1 MMTENEIIDYIFI
14 RFDNMFKENR
24 FNDANNELIFN
35 INLFSSIEMNTNI
48 LLALLTITLS
58 AKDKLPNRKEFY
70 DKVKEHL
77 KDRDDVDSLLS
88 GLE

>member
-1 MMTENEIIDYIFI
+1 MTEDEIIDYIFI

-24 FNDANNELIFN
+24 FDDANNELIFN
-35 INLFSSIEMNTNI
+35 ISLFLSVEMNINI

-77 KDRDDVDSLLS
+77 KDRDDVDVLLS